1 MTRYIFVTGGVVS
14 SLGKGL
20 SSASLAYLLQ
30 SRGFKVRIRK
40 LDPYLNVDPG
50 TMSPFQ
56 HGEVFV
62 TDDGAET
69 DLDLGHYER
78 FSGISAK
85 KSDNITTGKIYNDV
99 LKKERQGK
107 YLGKTVQVIPH
118 ITNRIK
124 EFIKFDVKKEDFVI
138 CEIGGTVGDIESL
151 PFLEAIRQFSNEFGK
166 KNTLFIHLTLVP
178 YMKASDEIKTK
189 PTQHSVKELRSIGIQ
204 PDIIICRSERSIPLS
219 QRKKISLFCNVSIDD
234 VIETVD
240 VKTIYEAPISF
251 NKEKLDERVLKY
263 FKVKSRKKV
272 NLNPW
277 KKITSKVLNT
287 KNKVEIAII
296 GKYVNLK
303 DAYKSLDEALTHG
316 GIANNLQVNLI
327 RIESDFL
334 KPKEIKNKLKNIS
347 GVLIPG
353 GFGQRG
359 TEGKIAA
366 INYARKNNIPFFGI
380 CFGMQ
385 MAVIEFARNKLNIK
399 KATSSEFGSSKAS
412 VIGLMNEWTKGGKLI
427 KGTDKNLGGTM
438 RLGSYEAK
446 IVKNSLINKIYNV
459 TKINERHRH
468 RYEVNINFKDSFEKK
483 GMLFSGL
490 SPDKKLPE
498 IIELKD
504 HPWFV
509 GVQFHPEFKS
519 RPLAPHP
526 LFSSFIKA
534 AKKNSNKKN
543 DKS

>member
-1 MTRYIFVTGGVVS
+1 MARYIFVTGGVVS

-30 SRGFKVRIRK
+30 SRGYKVRLRK

-56 HGEVFV
+56 HGEVYV

-78 FSGISAK
+78 FSGILAK
-85 KSDNITTGKIYNDV
+85 KSDNITTGKIYSDV
-99 LKKERQGK
+99 LKREREGK

-118 ITNRIK
+118 ITNRIQ
-124 EFIKFDVKKEDFVI
+124 EFIKNDVSKEDFVI

-151 PFLEAIRQFSNEFGK
+151 PFLESIRQFSNKIGR

-178 YMKASDEIKTK
+178 YMRASDEIKTK

-204 PDIIICRSERSIPLS
+204 PDIIICRSERSIPFD
-219 QRKKISLFCNVSIDD
+219 QRKKISLFCNVSIED

-251 NKEKLDERVLKY
+251 NKEKLDQRVLEY
-263 FKVKSRKKV
+263 FKIKSKKKV
-272 NLNPW
+272 NLLPW
-277 KKITSKVLNT
+277 KKITKLVLT
-287 KNKVEIAII
+287 SRNKVDIAII
-296 GKYVNLK
+296 GKYVELK

-316 GIANNLQVNLI
+316 GIANNCKVNLI
-327 RIESDFL
+327 RIESDKL
-334 KPKEIKNKLKNIS
+334 KASQIKNYLSSVS
-347 GVLIPG
+347 GILIPG
-353 GFGQRG
+353 GFGKRG

-366 INYARKNNIPFFGI
+366 INFARKYKIPFLGI

-385 MAVIEFARNKLNIK
+385 MAVIEFARNKLKIK
-399 KATSSEFGSSKAS
+399 NATSSEFGSSKAS
-412 VIGLMNEWTKGGKLI
+412 VVGLMNEWIKDGKLI
-427 KGTDKNLGGTM
+427 KGTNKNLGGTM
-438 RLGSYEAK
+438 RLGSYEARLK
-446 IVKNSLINKIYNV
+446 KDTLISNIYKAQ
-459 TKINERHRH
+459 KINERHRH
-468 RYEVNINFKDSFEKK
+468 RYEVNINFRKEFEKK
-483 GMLFSGL
+483 GMIFSGL
-490 SPDKKLPE
+490 SPDNKLPE

-504 HPWFV
+504 HPWFI

-519 RPLAPHP
+519 RPLSPHP

-534 AKKNSNKKN
+534 AKINQKK
-543 DKS
+543 

>member
-1 MTRYIFVTGGVVS
+1 MARYIFVTGGVVS

-30 SRGFKVRIRK
+30 SRGYKVRLRK

-56 HGEVFV
+56 HGEVYV

-78 FSGISAK
+78 FSGILAK
-85 KSDNITTGKIYNDV
+85 KSDNITTGKIYSDV
-99 LKKERQGK
+99 LKREREGK

-118 ITNRIK
+118 ITNRIQ
-124 EFIKFDVKKEDFVI
+124 EFIKNDVSKEDFVI

-151 PFLEAIRQFSNEFGK
+151 PFLESIRQFSNTIGR

-178 YMKASDEIKTK
+178 YMRASDEIKTK

-204 PDIIICRSERSIPLS
+204 PDIIICRSERSIPLD
-219 QRKKISLFCNVSIDD
+219 QRKKISLFCNVSIED

-251 NKEKLDERVLKY
+251 NKEKLDLRVLEY
-263 FKVKSRKKV
+263 FKIKSKKKV
-272 NLNPW
+272 NLLPW
-277 KKITSKVLNT
+277 KKITKLVLT
-287 KNKVEIAII
+287 SRNKVDIAII
-296 GKYVNLK
+296 GKYVELK

-316 GIANNLQVNLI
+316 GIANNCKVNLI
-327 RIESDFL
+327 RIESD
-334 KPKEIKNKLKNIS
+334 KLKASQIKYYLSSVS
-347 GVLIPG
+347 GILIPG
-353 GFGQRG
+353 GFGKRG

-366 INYARKNNIPFFGI
+366 INFARKNNIPFLGI

-385 MAVIEFARNKLNIK
+385 MAVIEFARNKLKIK
-399 KATSSEFGSSKAS
+399 NATSSEFGSSKAS
-412 VIGLMNEWTKGGKLI
+412 VVGLMNEWIKDGKLI
-427 KGTDKNLGGTM
+427 KGTNKNLGGTM
-438 RLGSYEAK
+438 RLGSYEARLKKDTLISNIYKAQK
-446 IVKNSLINKIYNV
+446 IS
-459 TKINERHRH
+459 ERHRH
-468 RYEVNINFKDSFEKK
+468 RYEVNINFRKEFEKK
-483 GMLFSGL
+483 GMIFSGL
-490 SPDKKLPE
+490 SPDNKLPE

-504 HPWFV
+504 HPWFI

-519 RPLAPHP
+519 RPLSPHP

-534 AKKNSNKKN
+534 AKINQKK
-543 DKS
+543 

>member
-1 MTRYIFVTGGVVS
+1 MARYIFVTGGVVS

-30 SRGFKVRIRK
+30 SRGYKVRLRK

-85 KSDNITTGKIYNDV
+85 KTDNITTGKIYNDV
-99 LKKERQGK
+99 LKRERQGK

-124 EFIKFDVKKEDFVI
+124 EFIENDVTKEDFVI

-151 PFLEAIRQFSNEFGK
+151 PFLEAIRQFSNEKGR

-178 YMKASDEIKTK
+178 YMRASDEIKTK

-204 PDIIICRSERSIPLS
+204 PDIIICRSERTIPID
-219 QRKKISLFCNVSIDD
+219 QRNKISLFCNVEIED

-251 NKEKLDERVLKY
+251 NQEKLDERVLKF
-263 FKVKSRKKV
+263 FKIKSRKKV
-272 NLNPW
+272 NLLPW
-277 KKITSKVLNT
+277 KNITKLVLET
-287 KNKVEIAII
+287 KNKVNIAII
-296 GKYVNLK
+296 GKYVELK

-316 GIANNLQVNLI
+316 GIANNLKVNLV
-327 RIESDFL
+327 RIESDYL
-334 KPKEIKNKLKNIS
+334 KSGEIRNKLKNVS
-347 GVLIPG
+347 GILIPG
-353 GFGQRG
+353 GFGKRG

-366 INYARKNNIPFFGI
+366 INFARKNKIPFLGI

-385 MAVIEFARNKLNIK
+385 MAVIEFARNQLNIK
-399 KATSSEFGSSKAS
+399 NATSSEFGSSKAS
-412 VIGLMNEWTKGGKLI
+412 VVGLMSEWTKDGKVV

-438 RLGSYEAK
+438 RLGSYEARLKKDTK
-446 IVKNSLINKIYNV
+446 ISKIYNSL
-459 TKINERHRH
+459 KIQERHRH
-468 RYEVNINFKDSFEKK
+468 RYEVNINYKREFEKK
-483 GMLFSGL
+483 GMIFSGL
-490 SPDKKLPE
+490 SPDNKLPE

-504 HPWFV
+504 HPWFI

-526 LFSSFIKA
+526 LFSSFVKA
-534 AKKNSNKKN
+534 AKKSSKK
-543 DKS
+543 

>member
-1 MTRYIFVTGGVVS
+1 MARYIFVTGGVVS

-30 SRGFKVRIRK
+30 SRGFRVRIRK

-85 KSDNITTGKIYNDV
+85 KSDNITTGKIYSDV
-99 LKKERQGK
+99 LKKERRGK

-124 EFIKFDVKKEDFVI
+124 EFIKHDVSKEDFVI

-178 YMKASDEIKTK
+178 YMRASDEIKTK

-204 PDIIICRSERSIPLS
+204 PDIIICRSERSIPLD
-219 QRKKISLFCNVSIDD
+219 QRKKISLFCNVSIND

-251 NKEKLDERVLKY
+251 NKEKLDERVLKF
-263 FKVKSRKKV
+263 FKIKSRNKV
-272 NLNPW
+272 NLTPW
-277 KKITSKVLNT
+277 KKITNSVLN
-287 KNKVEIAII
+287 NKKKVNIAII
-296 GKYVNLK
+296 GKYVELK

-316 GIANNLQVNLI
+316 GLDNNLKVNLV

-334 KPKEIKNKLKNIS
+334 KPRDVKNKLKDVS
-347 GVLIPG
+347 GILIPG
-353 GFGQRG
+353 GFGKRG

-366 INYARKNNIPFFGI
+366 ITYARKNNIPFLGI

-399 KATSSEFGSSKAS
+399 SATSSEFGPSKSS
-412 VIGLMNEWTKGGKLI
+412 VVGLMSEWVKGGKKI
-427 KGTDKNLGGTM
+427 KGTDKDLGGTM

-446 IVKNSLINKIYNV
+446 LKKGTRISNIYNAV
-459 TKINERHRH
+459 KITERHRH
-468 RYEVNINFKDSFEKK
+468 RYEVNINYKDKFEKK
-483 GMLFSGL
+483 GMIFSGL
-490 SPDKKLPE
+490 SPDSELPE
-498 IIELKD
+498 IIELNN
-504 HPWFV
+504 HPWFI

-534 AKKNSNKKN
+534 AKNKSNK
-543 DKS
+543 

>member
-1 MTRYIFVTGGVVS
+1 MARYIFFTGGVVS

-85 KSDNITTGKIYNDV
+85 KSDNITTGKIYSDV
-99 LKKERQGK
+99 LKKEREGK

-118 ITNRIK
+118 ITDRIK
-124 EFIKFDVKKEDFVI
+124 EFIKFDVKEDFVI

-151 PFLEAIRQFSNEFGK
+151 PFIEAIRQFSNDVGK

-204 PDIIICRSERSIPLS
+204 PDIIICRSERSIPIS
-219 QRKKISLFCNVSIDD
+219 QRKKISLFCNVPIEN
-234 VIETVD
+234 VIQTVD

-251 NKEKLDERVLKY
+251 NNENLDKQVLKY
-263 FKVKSRKKV
+263 FKIKSKKNV
-272 NLNPW
+272 NLLPW
-277 KKITSKVLNT
+277 KKITKTVLYT
-287 KNKVEIAII
+287 KKSVDIALI

-316 GIANNLQVNLI
+316 GISNNIRVNLK
-327 RIESDFL
+327 RIESDNL
-334 KPKEIKNKLKNIS
+334 KLSEVKKKLKNVS
-347 GVLIPG
+347 GILIPG
-353 GFGQRG
+353 GFGKRG

-366 INYARKNNIPFFGI
+366 INFARKNKIPFLGI

-399 KATSSEFGSSKAS
+399 KATSSEFGSSNAS
-412 VIGLMNEWTKGGKLI
+412 VIGLMHEWVKGGKLI

-438 RLGSYEAK
+438 RLGSYEARLK
-446 IVKNSLINKIYNV
+446 DNSLISKIYK
-459 TKINERHRH
+459 TQIINERHRH
-468 RYEVNINFKDSFEKK
+468 RYEVNINFKEKFEKK
-483 GMLFSGL
+483 GMIFSGL

-498 IIELKD
+498 IIELEN

-519 RPLAPHP
+519 RPLLPHP

-534 AKKNSNKKN
+534 AKNNSGKK
-543 DKS
+543 

>member
-1 MTRYIFVTGGVVS
+1 MARYIFVTGGVVS

-30 SRGFKVRIRK
+30 SRGYKVRIRK

-85 KSDNITTGKIYNDV
+85 KSDNITTGRIYSDV

-124 EFIKFDVKKEDFVI
+124 EFIKHDVAKEDFVI

-151 PFLEAIRQFSNEFGK
+151 PFLEAIRQFSNEAGRN
-166 KNTLFIHLTLVP
+166 NTLFIHLTLVP

-204 PDIIICRSERSIPLS
+204 PDIIICRSERSIPLD

-251 NKEKLDERVLKY
+251 NKEKLDERVLKF
-263 FKVKSRKKV
+263 FKIKSRKKV
-272 NLNPW
+272 NLAPW
-277 KKITSKVLNT
+277 KKITHSVLNNKSKVN
-287 KNKVEIAII
+287 IAII
-296 GKYVNLK
+296 GKYVELK

-316 GIANNLQVNLI
+316 GIANNLKVNLI

-334 KPKEIKNKLKNIS
+334 KPKDIKNKLKDVS

-353 GFGQRG
+353 GFGKRG

-366 INYARKNNIPFFGI
+366 ITYARNNKIPFLGI

-399 KATSSEFGSSKAS
+399 KC
-412 VIGLMNEWTKGGKLI
+412 
-427 KGTDKNLGGTM
+427 
-438 RLGSYEAK
+438 Y
-446 IVKNSLINKIYNV
+446 
-459 TKINERHRH
+459 
-468 RYEVNINFKDSFEKK
+468 FK
-483 GMLFSGL
+483 
-490 SPDKKLPE
+490 
-498 IIELKD
+498 
-504 HPWFV
+504 
-509 GVQFHPEFKS
+509 
-519 RPLAPHP
+519 
-526 LFSSFIKA
+526 
-534 AKKNSNKKN
+534 
-543 DKS
+543 

>member
-1 MTRYIFVTGGVVS
+1 MARYIFVTGGVVS

-50 TMSPFQ
+50 TMNPFQ

-85 KSDNITTGKIYNDV
+85 KSDNITTGQIYSDV
-99 LKKERQGK
+99 LKKERKGK

-118 ITNRIK
+118 VTDRIK
-124 EFIKFDVKKEDFVI
+124 EFIKNDIKNEDFVI

-151 PFLEAIRQFSNEFGK
+151 PFVEAIRQFSNDIGK

-204 PDIIICRSERSIPLS
+204 PDIIICRSERNISLE
-219 QRKKISLFCNVSIDD
+219 QRKKISLFCNVDIKN
-234 VIETVD
+234 VIQTID

-251 NKEKLDERVLKY
+251 NNEKLDKQVLGY
-263 FKVKSRKKV
+263 FKIKSKKSV
-272 NLNPW
+272 NLSPW
-277 KKITSKVLNT
+277 KKITKVVLGSRNHV
-287 KNKVEIAII
+287 NIAII

-303 DAYKSLDEALTHG
+303 DAYKSLDEALVHG
-316 GIANNLQVNLI
+316 GINNNLNVNLV
-327 RIESDFL
+327 RIESDNL
-334 KPKEIKNKLKNIS
+334 KPTEIKKKLKNVS
-347 GVLIPG
+347 GILIPG
-353 GFGQRG
+353 GFGKRG

-366 INYARKNNIPFFGI
+366 IKYARINKIPFLGI

-385 MAVIEFARNKLNIK
+385 MAIIEFARNVLKIKTASSTELNSKCIPVVGLIHEWK
-399 KATSSEFGSSKAS
+399 KDGRT
-412 VIGLMNEWTKGGKLI
+412 IR
-427 KGTDKNLGGTM
+427 GTNRDLGGTM
-438 RLGSYEAK
+438 RLGLYEAELLN
-446 IVKNSLINKIYNV
+446 NSLIKSIY
-459 TKINERHRH
+459 KAKSIKERHRH
-468 RYEVNINFKDSFEKK
+468 RYEVNMNFKKHFEKK
-483 GMLFSGL
+483 GLIFSGN
-490 SPDKKLPE
+490 SPDKNLPE
-498 IIELKD
+498 IIELKN
-504 HPWFV
+504 HPWFI

-519 RPLAPHP
+519 RPLSPHP

-534 AKKNSNKKN
+534 AKNQKK
-543 DKS
+543 

>member
-30 SRGFKVRIRK
+30 SRGYKVRIRK

-85 KSDNITTGKIYNDV
+85 KSDNITTGKIYSDV
-99 LKKERQGK
+99 LKKERRGE

-124 EFIKFDVKKEDFVI
+124 EFIKHDVKKEDFVI

-151 PFLEAIRQFSNEFGK
+151 PFIEAIRQFSNDVGK

-204 PDIIICRSERSIPLS
+204 PDIIICRSERSIPLD
-219 QRKKISLFCNVSIDD
+219 QRKKISLFCNVDINN
-234 VIETVD
+234 VIQTVD

-251 NKEKLDERVLKY
+251 HNQKLDKQVLNY
-263 FKVKSRKKV
+263 FKIKSWKSA

-277 KKITSKVLNT
+277 KKITKIVLDT
-287 KNKVEIAII
+287 KKSVNIAII

-303 DAYKSLDEALTHG
+303 DAYKSLDEALVHG
-316 GIANNLQVNLI
+316 GIQNKIKVNLI
-327 RIESDFL
+327 RIESDNL
-334 KPKEIKNKLKNIS
+334 KKSDIKSKLKNIS
-347 GVLIPG
+347 GILIPG
-353 GFGQRG
+353 GFGKRG
-359 TEGKIAA
+359 TEGKIAS
-366 INYARKNNIPFFGI
+366 INYARKNKIPFLGI

-385 MAVIEFARNKLNIK
+385 MAVIEFARNKLKIK

-412 VIGLMNEWTKGGKLI
+412 IVGLMNEWIKEGKTI
-427 KGTDKNLGGTM
+427 QGTNKNLGGTM
-438 RLGSYEAK
+438 RLGLYEAK
-446 IVKNSLINKIYNV
+446 LKENSIISKIY
-459 TKINERHRH
+459 KSKLIKERHRH
-468 RYEVNINFKDSFEKK
+468 RYEVNINFKNQFERN
-483 GMLFSGL
+483 GMIFSGL
-490 SPDKKLPE
+490 SPDGKLPE
-498 IIELKD
+498 IIELKN
-504 HPWFV
+504 HPWFI

-519 RPLAPHP
+519 RPLSPHP
-526 LFSSFIKA
+526 LFSSFIKD
-534 AKKNSNKKN
+534 KKKIK
-543 DKS
+543 

>member
-1 MTRYIFVTGGVVS
+1 MARYIFVTGGVVS

-30 SRGFKVRIRK
+30 SRGYRVRIRK

-56 HGEVFV
+56 HGEVYV

-85 KSDNITTGKIYNDV
+85 RSDNITTGKIYNDV
-99 LKKERQGK
+99 LKRERQGK

-124 EFIKFDVKKEDFVI
+124 EFIKNDVSKEDFVI

-151 PFLEAIRQFSNEFGK
+151 PFLEAIRQFSNEIGR

-204 PDIIICRSERSIPLS
+204 PDIIICRSERTIPLD
-219 QRKKISLFCNVSIDD
+219 QRKKISLFCNVGIED

-251 NKEKLDERVLKY
+251 NKEKLDDRVLKF
-263 FKVKSRKKV
+263 FKIKSKGKV
-272 NLNPW
+272 NLKPW
-277 KKITSKVLNT
+277 KKITNLVLNT
-287 KNKVEIAII
+287 KNIVHIAII
-296 GKYVNLK
+296 GKYVELK

-316 GIANNLQVNLI
+316 GINNNLKVNLI
-327 RIESDFL
+327 RIESDRL
-334 KPKEIKNKLKNIS
+334 KPGEIKDKLKDAS
-347 GVLIPG
+347 GILIPG
-353 GFGQRG
+353 GFGKRG

-366 INYARKNNIPFFGI
+366 INFARKNNIPFLGI

-399 KATSSEFGSSKAS
+399 NATSSEFGPSKAS
-412 VIGLMNEWTKGGKLI
+412 VVGLMSEWTKDGKLM

-438 RLGSYEAK
+438 RLGSYEARLK
-446 IVKNSLINKIYNV
+446 KDTKVSKIYNSF
-459 TKINERHRH
+459 KINERHRH
-468 RYEVNINFKDSFEKK
+468 RYEVNINYKEKFENK
-483 GMLFSGL
+483 GMIFSGL
-490 SPDKKLPE
+490 SPDSKLPE
-498 IIELKD
+498 VIELND
-504 HPWFV
+504 HPWFI

-519 RPLAPHP
+519 RPLTPHP

-534 AKKNSNKKN
+534 AKTYSKK
-543 DKS
+543 